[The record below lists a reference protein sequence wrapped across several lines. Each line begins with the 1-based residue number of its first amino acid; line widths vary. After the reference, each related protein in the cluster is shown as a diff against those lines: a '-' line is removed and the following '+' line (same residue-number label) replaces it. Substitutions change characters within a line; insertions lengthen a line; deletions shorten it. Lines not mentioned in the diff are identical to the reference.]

1 MHVCKCV
8 CVCLCVRSSTLDL
21 FLTPQSTSP
30 LHEILLSQLDY
41 RMVKVLQLFK
51 IFYLLVILVILIL
64 NTWFFHQ
71 YIYYGSTVSHIAP
84 DYPEN
89 HVQKDDK
96 INSVVSQP
104 SQPTSEHTTKNSA
117 SNRDSRTNMTLNY
130 VYPKPA
136 YQTIER
142 GATLVKSSF
151 RTNSEAVTVT
161 SPQPNVSKPP
171 AVVHKSNNVRSTEL
185 EELHVVSIRPPTR
198 KTGYVIGV
206 SFWDQQTF
214 SVGNILSMQ
223 CWAGHHDMVVAE
235 PFMIDSKFGAPL
247 TAEAMKHNDTMVRL
261 GRLYDLDHW
270 NEYSKKRG
278 YALMVEWNEFL
289 HQAPRDV
296 VIVEFKPLYHREC
309 LLPSIKQEYSITL
322 TTYGFT
328 IVKDLCLEQHR
339 DLREKLPLDNFATSI
354 FGNYTPSDV
363 TVVFTEWSRRTVF
376 ALVDLGRAH
385 CHPSHSTFDVISP
398 SKDVRDD
405 INTYIQR
412 QFGGNNY
419 IAVMVRMEW
428 MVMNI
433 HPQTIGKF
441 VSSCME
447 NTLKQLQLIQNQTL
461 LNSTF
466 IAFDVGRFGSK
477 TCKRLNSDAV
487 LEPVQ
492 AFFRTV
498 YGNSSSLQQWES
510 TFETA
515 VNKHP
520 SPGYVGYLQKEIAIR
535 AKCILLIGGGTFQR
549 HALNVYRQFH
559 RGTND
564 SCYAVADSKCVISSS
579 EGIGLD

>member
-1 MHVCKCV
+1 
-8 CVCLCVRSSTLDL
+8 
-21 FLTPQSTSP
+21 
-30 LHEILLSQLDY
+30 
-41 RMVKVLQLFK
+41 MVKLLQLFK

-71 YIYYGSTVSHIAP
+71 YVYYGSTVSHVAP

-89 HVQKDDK
+89 HIQKYDK

-104 SQPTSEHTTKNSA
+104 SQPTSEHTTKNNSV
-117 SNRDSRTNMTLNY
+117 SNRDSHT
-130 VYPKPA
+130 PF
-136 YQTIER
+136 QTTER

-151 RTNSEAVTVT
+151 RTKYEAVTVT
-161 SPQPNVSKPP
+161 SPQPNVSKSP
-171 AVVHKSNNVRSTEL
+171 AVVHKINNVKSTEL
-185 EELHVVSIRPPTR
+185 EELHVMSIRPPTR
-198 KTGYVIGV
+198 KTGYVVGV

-214 SVGNILSMQ
+214 SVGNILSLQ
-223 CWAGHHDMVVAE
+223 CWAGHHDMLVAE

-270 NEYSKKRG
+270 NEYSKKRR
-278 YALMVEWNEFL
+278 YAPMVEWTEFL

-296 VIVEFKPLYHREC
+296 IIVEFKPLYHREC
-309 LLPSIKQEYSITL
+309 LLPSIKQEYSIIL

-328 IVKDLCLEQHR
+328 IVKDVCLEQHR
-339 DLREKLPLDNFATSI
+339 DLREKLSLDNFATSI
-354 FGNYTPSDV
+354 FGNYTPSGV
-363 TVVFTEWSRRTVF
+363 TVVFTEWSGTTVS
-376 ALVDLGRAH
+376 ALVDLERAH

-405 INTYIQR
+405 VNTYIQR

-419 IAVMVRMEW
+419 IAVMLRMEW
-428 MVMNI
+428 MVSHI
-433 HPQTIGKF
+433 HYQTVGNF
-441 VSSCME
+441 TSSCLE
-447 NTLKQLQLIQNQTL
+447 QTLKRLQLIQNQTL

-466 IAFDVGRFGSK
+466 VTIDVGRFGSK
-477 TCKRLNSDAV
+477 TCKRLNSDAI

-498 YGNSSSLQQWES
+498 YGKSSSLQQWES

-520 SPGYVGYLQKEIAIR
+520 SPGYIGYLQKVIATR

-549 HALNVYRQFH
+549 HALNVYI

-564 SCYAVADSKCVISSS
+564 ACYAVANTKCEITGSKGFI
-579 EGIGLD
+579 I